1 MNKTWK
7 VKGQILSNAIFE
19 QDVIIDN
26 IQFNA
31 FDGKIYI
38 ETVVNGDST
47 EEARKVVL
55 NKFEDISSFLAFE
68 TDSKFKLI
76 ITDVI
81 QIVSK
86 GERGYG
92 ESDILGIMPIP
103 RMITNQDIENINKLI
118 KMNSELDK
126 ITKAALKYYE
136 RGIKIQEWNTESF
149 INYFKV
155 IELLSNKYL
164 DKAKQEQEEGN
175 REKLDQNIGKIIA
188 EIKSGQYDRKI
199 IIKSAKEIYNIG
211 KVGLRRRIELAA
223 IDLGVE
229 EITAEDINK
238 LVRTRNEVSAHAN
251 SQSELIGDEEL
262 KMCKSFAKKILHGYI
277 QKQINEA

>member
-1 MNKTWK
+1 MNKTWR
-7 VKGQILSNAIFE
+7 VKGQILSDAIFE

-26 IQFNA
+26 IQFNT
-31 FDGKIYI
+31 FDGKTYI
-38 ETVVNGDST
+38 ETVVSGDST

-55 NKFEDISSFLAFE
+55 NKFEDVSSFLAFE

-92 ESDILGIMPIP
+92 ESDILGIMSIP

-155 IELLSNKYL
+155 IELISNKYL
-164 DKAKQEQEEGN
+164 DKAKQEQEEEN
-175 REKLDQNIGKIIA
+175 REKLDQNISKIIA

-229 EITAEDINK
+229 EFTEEDIKK

>member
-7 VKGQILSNAIFE
+7 VKGQILSDAIFE

-31 FDGKIYI
+31 FDGKTYI

-55 NKFEDISSFLAFE
+55 NKFEDVSSFLAFE

-92 ESDILGIMPIP
+92 ESDILGIMSIP
-103 RMITNQDIENINKLI
+103 RIITNQDIENINKLI

-164 DKAKQEQEEGN
+164 DKAKQEQEEEN
-175 REKLDQNIGKIIA
+175 REKLDQNISKIIA

-229 EITAEDINK
+229 EFTEEDIKK

>member
-1 MNKTWK
+1 MNKTWR
-7 VKGQILSNAIFE
+7 VKGQILSDAIFE

-31 FDGKIYI
+31 FDGKTYI

-55 NKFEDISSFLAFE
+55 NKFEDVSSFLAFE

-92 ESDILGIMPIP
+92 ESDILGIMSIP
-103 RMITNQDIENINKLI
+103 RIITNQDIENINKLI

-164 DKAKQEQEEGN
+164 DKAKQEQEEEN

-188 EIKSGQYDRKI
+188 EIKGGQYDRKI

-229 EITAEDINK
+229 GFTEEDIKK

>member
-1 MNKTWK
+1 MNKTWR
-7 VKGQILSNAIFE
+7 VKGQILSDAIFE

-31 FDGKIYI
+31 FDGKTYI

-55 NKFEDISSFLAFE
+55 NKFEDVSSFLAFE

-92 ESDILGIMPIP
+92 ESDILGIMSIP
-103 RMITNQDIENINKLI
+103 RIITNQDIENINKLI

-164 DKAKQEQEEGN
+164 DKAKQEQEEEN
-175 REKLDQNIGKIIA
+175 REKLDQNISKIIA

-229 EITAEDINK
+229 EFTEEDIKK

>member
-1 MNKTWK
+1 MNKTWR
-7 VKGQILSNAIFE
+7 VKGQILSDAIFE

-26 IQFNA
+26 IQFNT
-31 FDGKIYI
+31 FDGKTYI
-38 ETVVNGDST
+38 ETVVSGDST

-55 NKFEDISSFLAFE
+55 NKFEDGSSFLAFE

-92 ESDILGIMPIP
+92 ESDILGIMSIP

-155 IELLSNKYL
+155 IELISNKYL
-164 DKAKQEQEEGN
+164 DKAKQEQEEEN
-175 REKLDQNIGKIIA
+175 REKLDQNISKIIA

-229 EITAEDINK
+229 EFTEEDIKK

>member
-7 VKGQILSNAIFE
+7 VKGQILSDAIFE

-31 FDGKIYI
+31 FDGKTYI

-55 NKFEDISSFLAFE
+55 NKFEDVSSFLAFE

-92 ESDILGIMPIP
+92 ESDILGIMSIP
-103 RMITNQDIENINKLI
+103 RIITNQDIENINKLI

-155 IELLSNKYL
+155 IELISNKYL
-164 DKAKQEQEEGN
+164 DKAKQEQEEEN

-229 EITAEDINK
+229 EFTEEDIKK

>member
-1 MNKTWK
+1 MNKTWR
-7 VKGQILSNAIFE
+7 VKGQILSDAIFE

-31 FDGKIYI
+31 FDGKTYI

-55 NKFEDISSFLAFE
+55 NKFEDVSSFLAFE

-92 ESDILGIMPIP
+92 ESDILGIMSIP
-103 RMITNQDIENINKLI
+103 RIITNQDIENINKLI

-164 DKAKQEQEEGN
+164 DKAKQEQEEEN
-175 REKLDQNIGKIIA
+175 REKLDQNISKIIA

-229 EITAEDINK
+229 GFTEEDIKK